1 MRRLI
6 SIPSGFVDHL
16 KQATETGIGDQ
27 VVSVELKD
35 GRFFDQV
42 VASEGC
48 IIEVRGYQ
56 EIPFAPDDVALVRVN
71 HKRWNFRAVSDARAK
86 SRAAT
91 ALSLLWMIALDAKSI
106 PLTSGSPGPKVKM

>member
-16 KQATETGIGDQ
+16 KQATETGIGYQ

-35 GRFFDQV
+35 GRSFDQV

-48 IIEVRGYQ
+48 IIEVRRYK
-56 EIPFAPDDVALVRVN
+56 EIPFAPDDVASVSVN
-71 HKRWNFRAVSDARAK
+71 HKRWNFRDGSHARTK

-91 ALSLLWMIALDAKSI
+91 S
-106 PLTSGSPGPKVKM
+106 